1 MSFVITLADE
11 DRQFACRADQTILD
25 AALEQGIA
33 LSYGCRDGNCGSC
46 MGSLL
51 SGHINYPQG
60 QPGGI
65 GDSEVANGQALFCKA
80 VPLGNVVIKARVIR
94 QSEEIE
100 IKTLPV
106 KVKTIDYLADDVVR
120 LILQLPAVETFHYRA
135 GQWVY
140 FLLKDGRKR
149 AFSIANAANQD
160 NLLELQIR
168 HAVGGVF
175 TDFVFNQLHEGD
187 LLRIEGPHGTFY
199 FQQDEKPLLLV
210 AGGTGFAPLKGIF
223 EELSTQDLKYPVHL
237 FWGSRAQKDLYQED
251 LVKEWS
257 GHHGLSYTP
266 VLSDADPEDNWQGQT
281 GFVHQAVVEAY
292 PDLSGYAVYMAGP
305 PQMIEA
311 CKQTFIDA
319 GLDPASLYY
328 DSFDYSS
335 DALNGMQQKDAKSAD

>member
-33 LSYGCRDGNCGSC
+33 LSYGCRVGNCGSC

-51 SGHINYPQG
+51 SGHIKYPQG

-106 KVKTIDYLADDVVR
+106 KVKTIDYLADDVIR

-149 AFSIANAANQD
+149 AFSIANAAK
-160 NLLELQIR
+160 IR
-168 HAVGGVF
+168 
-175 TDFVFNQLHEGD
+175 
-187 LLRIEGPHGTFY
+187 R
-199 FQQDEKPLLLV
+199 
-210 AGGTGFAPLKGIF
+210 
-223 EELSTQDLKYPVHL
+223 
-237 FWGSRAQKDLYQED
+237 
-251 LVKEWS
+251 
-257 GHHGLSYTP
+257 
-266 VLSDADPEDNWQGQT
+266 
-281 GFVHQAVVEAY
+281 
-292 PDLSGYAVYMAGP
+292 
-305 PQMIEA
+305 
-311 CKQTFIDA
+311 
-319 GLDPASLYY
+319 
-328 DSFDYSS
+328 
-335 DALNGMQQKDAKSAD
+335 